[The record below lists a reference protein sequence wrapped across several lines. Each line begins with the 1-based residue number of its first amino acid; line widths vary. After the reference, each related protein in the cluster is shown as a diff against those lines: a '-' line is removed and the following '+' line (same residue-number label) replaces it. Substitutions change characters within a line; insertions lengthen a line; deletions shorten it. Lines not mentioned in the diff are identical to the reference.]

1 MFGAFGVY
9 NIKEKL
15 QTKFD
20 SVLGKKKG
28 VDVSYEIS
36 KDYWAKGYMTKI
48 LSAMIDYIFN
58 HTDIEMIIAAYYIL
72 TRRRTEFKRRTI

>member
-1 MFGAFGVY
+1 MKSQKIIG
-9 NIKEKL
+9 
-15 QTKFD
+15 
-20 SVLGKKKG
+20 
-28 VDVSYEIS
+28 
-36 KDYWAKGYMTKI
+36 AKGYMTKI

>member
-1 MFGAFGVY
+1 MFGVFGVY

-36 KDYWAKGYMTKI
+36 KDYWG
-48 LSAMIDYIFN
+48 
-58 HTDIEMIIAAYYIL
+58 
-72 TRRRTEFKRRTI
+72 KRLYD